1 MRIEHRI
8 QKQRVIIQDKAVQWI
23 NDVEWKAL
31 MKRTSGR
38 HYPDLGQQGPSWSIP
53 LSSFNSIQEWVQ
65 QQESMNEPAD
75 CVLLSHEKEPASH
88 DAETQTADEPQTGL
102 HYKDTPIYVDK
113 QTQTDH
119 ELHKE
124 IPPRIKH
131 ATPHTYK
138 HNVPKDMLKQFS
150 IDWLKII

>member
-23 NDVEWKAL
+23 DGEEWKAL
-31 MKRTSGR
+31 MKKTSGR

-53 LSSFNSIQEWVQ
+53 LSSFDSIQEWVEQ
-65 QQESMNEPAD
+65 KALKKDPAD
-75 CVLLSHEKEPASH
+75 CIISSHEKEPTTH
-88 DAETQTADEPQTGL
+88 DAETQTIDEEQELQTDVST
-102 HYKDTPIYVDK
+102 HIDK
-113 QTQTDH
+113 YTQTEH
-119 ELHKE
+119 ELFTE
-124 IPPRIKH
+124 LPPRIEH

-150 IDWLKII
+150 IDWLKNI